1 MRYVLASAVS
11 VLLWLRP
18 VLSVEQLQVILSKSH
33 ANIVVASLCVPS
45 GGSGCPNDTFDG
57 HTQCCSQ
64 TRQPAGAAS
73 SLGLCTGRDAEQV
86 VRTVTVGDGAEEGGG
101 RDGGRQ
107 NDDHGEVEEDQSV
120 SVHRF
125 AGREFNLS
133 RRVQEC
139 GIFYIGYEG
148 PTLNNIMM
156 RFSQCKVCGDD
167 GCGWF
172 NLIEG
177 AMCTH

>member
-1 MRYVLASAVS
+1 MSAVS
-11 VLLWLRP
+11 VLLWLPP

-45 GGSGCPNDTFDG
+45 GGSGCPKDTFGG

-64 TRQPAGAAS
+64 TRQQAGAAS
-73 SLGLCTGRDAEQV
+73 LGFCTGRDAGQV
-86 VRTVTVGDGAEEGGG
+86 ERAVTVEGGAEEGGG
-101 RDGGRQ
+101 RDGERK
-107 NDDHGEVEEDQSV
+107 NEDHGVVEEDQSV

-125 AGREFNLS
+125 AGREFTLS
-133 RRVQEC
+133 RHVQEC

-156 RFSQCKVCGDD
+156 RFSQCKVCGDG
-167 GCGWF
+167 GCG
-172 NLIEG
+172 
-177 AMCTH
+177 

>member
-11 VLLWLRP
+11 VLLWLPP

-33 ANIVVASLCVPS
+33 ANIVVASLCVPY
-45 GGSGCPNDTFDG
+45 GGSGCPSDTFG
-57 HTQCCSQ
+57 GYTQCCSQ
-64 TRQPAGAAS
+64 TRQQAGTAP
-73 SLGLCTGRDAEQV
+73 LGLCAGRDAEQV
-86 VRTVTVGDGAEEGGG
+86 ERAGTVGDGAEEGGG

-107 NDDHGEVEEDQSV
+107 NDDHGEVLEDQSV

-125 AGREFNLS
+125 AGREFTLS

-156 RFSQCKVCGDD
+156 RFSQCKVCGDV
-167 GCGWF
+167 GCG
-172 NLIEG
+172 
-177 AMCTH
+177 